1 VSPGKKIHGCG
12 DDLISID
19 VSSPAEAQVLAER
32 LRATGDWFEVVGG
45 IDSVVLRFDAA
56 THDPDFVVRKAHETT
71 SLDAPV
77 VMKSVDVV
85 EIPVCYGGE
94 FGPDFDAVCAMLK
107 LSGEELIALHAGHD
121 YTVDML
127 GFTPGFAYIGGL
139 DERLCVP
146 RLREPRVSI
155 AAGSVGIADAD
166 LVIVTLDDFEATEDV
181 VAALRQIRPNVT
193 ILVRGHNAEQ
203 CRTLQKLGASLVV
216 SENLEASLE
225 LAREALIRD
234 EGDAAE
240 VESIILHFRD
250 AHYAGVEGEKRKK
263 TSDQADE

>member
-155 AAGSVGIADAD
+155 EAGSVGIADGRTGLYALPGPGGWVLIGRTSYPLFDATAD
-166 LVIVTLDDFEATEDV
+166 HPFALKAGMRVRF
-181 VAALRQIRPNVT
+181 VAVQ
-193 ILVRGHNAEQ
+193 
-203 CRTLQKLGASLVV
+203 
-216 SENLEASLE
+216 E
-225 LAREALIRD
+225 L
-234 EGDAAE
+234 
-240 VESIILHFRD
+240 
-250 AHYAGVEGEKRKK
+250 
-263 TSDQADE
+263 

>member
-1 VSPGKKIHGCG
+1 MSPGKKIHGCG

-155 AAGSVGIADAD
+155 AAGSVGIADGRTGLYALPGPGGWVLIGRTSYPLFDATAD
-166 LVIVTLDDFEATEDV
+166 HPFALKAGMRVRF
-181 VAALRQIRPNVT
+181 VAVQ
-193 ILVRGHNAEQ
+193 
-203 CRTLQKLGASLVV
+203 
-216 SENLEASLE
+216 E
-225 LAREALIRD
+225 L
-234 EGDAAE
+234 
-240 VESIILHFRD
+240 
-250 AHYAGVEGEKRKK
+250 
-263 TSDQADE
+263 